1 MLIGKPA
8 MKAGQKLMSFM
19 VWMVVFNINEDITA
33 RFKAKPNNYSYLFD
47 NNNWHRHYSHWMP
60 SISID
65 V

>member
-1 MLIGKPA
+1 
-8 MKAGQKLMSFM
+8 M